1 MHLSSPL
8 CSTASISLLAM
19 SPNDVLRDYV
29 TEPLITTS
37 SLIHDSLAPVRPNG
51 APDTSGLVER
61 FLGYIDYTQLHGLP
75 ITREDLPAGID
86 AVLHGSGRGLDDRKF
101 FLEALLTGMARL
113 PPDSPLSAQLQ
124 KKVIGTLYNDLPHP
138 PANYLGQPPTA
149 VSRSARPSVPQPAA
163 PVSNG
168 VTPTPLDGSVTATN
182 VTLPSSTG
190 QLEYAKTNTWNFRSA
205 DGSNYDAT
213 TPAMGMA
220 RTPYAR
226 SVAPKTNINKA
237 TLPDANE
244 VFDRLLK
251 RDKFE
256 EHPGGISS
264 MFFAFANLVIHSIFN
279 TSHEEN
285 GYVHNNV
292 SSYLDLSPLYGS
304 SVEEQLRVRKSD
316 GTGMLWEDS
325 FSDTR
330 LLFMPPSSGAL
341 LVLLSRNHN
350 YIAQKILAINENGT
364 YQNPP
369 PSDEAARKN
378 QDEEVFQRAR
388 LVNCGFF
395 MQIILGDYVAAILG
409 LVRDGITWR
418 LDPRIPI
425 READGAVSATG
436 RGNVCSI
443 EFNLLYRWHA
453 TLSQHDT
460 AWTENKLA
468 GLLNGKDPA
477 LMTVMDLKGA
487 FATLSRETS
496 GVSPKEWTFGGL
508 KRDKDGKFA
517 DADLAQILHGA
528 TAASAAA
535 YKARGTPEALRIVEV
550 LSIMQSRAWGSC
562 SMNEFR
568 KFIGLKPLDSFEEW
582 NSNPDIAATAQDI
595 YKDIDNLELHVGLQA
610 EEAKPVIPG
619 AGLCPGYTIS
629 RTILADAVALVRGD
643 RFMCDD
649 NTPENLTSWG
659 YQYTQTD
666 PGDGSYG
673 GMLTRLLFTTLPD
686 YYPPGSAY
694 AHFPFMVPEKMKGYA
709 EKMPDNVVAK
719 YTWTKPAAPAGPTVV
734 VRKPKEVRKVL
745 EHPEVFATATA
756 ERLDVL
762 TRGVGVNSSIVRHA
776 LYTSSATEQAAEDFV
791 ALTKTLV
798 GSATHK
804 LSSGQYLDI
813 VGDVINML
821 PVHWICNEI
830 TGTELKTAGNAHGLY
845 TPTNQYEAYAAAS
858 DYIYFN
864 TDPTE
869 DWSLREAGLKIATQV
884 TEKVKRQ
891 INDGLSSVIN
901 PLPHLH
907 WLIERL
913 TALNDHND
921 PAIAALCNELK
932 GHGGQ
937 RARESLAASVF
948 AEYIPTAPIFSKV
961 LAHVVNFYLDADRKA
976 ERDAIVS
983 LCKHGRQDAKILPY
997 IYEALRLDPAVP
1009 ALMLTAKSAATVD
1022 GQSVVPDQRVYV
1034 SVAEANLQTESYL
1047 KSVPA
1052 GFSMEKAFGL
1062 EARGL
1067 LNPQYFDKIA
1077 PRVLYEILKLPEIH
1091 RRSTVSGRFSR
1102 FTDVVRG
1109 VPQTVYC
1116 TNDSKL
1122 SPFPSRLDVEVKRSA
1137 SVAPNPSD
1145 SKRGGAVA
1153 RPLKSSSFLFSAT
1166 VLFLTIVA
1174 VPVALLTR
1182 HALIFR
1188 RR

>member
-1 MHLSSPL
+1 MGP
-8 CSTASISLLAM
+8 
-19 SPNDVLRDYV
+19 
-29 TEPLITTS
+29 
-37 SLIHDSLAPVRPNG
+37 
-51 APDTSGLVER
+51 
-61 FLGYIDYTQLHGLP
+61 
-75 ITREDLPAGID
+75 
-86 AVLHGSGRGLDDRKF
+86 
-101 FLEALLTGMARL
+101 
-113 PPDSPLSAQLQ
+113 
-124 KKVIGTLYNDLPHP
+124 
-138 PANYLGQPPTA
+138 PPTA
-149 VSRSARPSVPQPAA
+149 ISRNALAVPQPAA
-163 PVSNG
+163 PLSEVG
-168 VTPTPLDGSVTATN
+168 TPTPLDGLVTVTN
-182 VTLPSSTG
+182 SNLPSLTG

-205 DGSNYDAT
+205 DGSSYDVT
-213 TPAMGMA
+213 NPAMGMA

-226 SVAPKTNINKA
+226 NVAPNMNVNKA
-237 TLPDANE
+237 TLPDPND
-244 VFDRLLK
+244 VFERLLK

-264 MFFAFANLVIHSIFN
+264 MFFAFANLVALSIFD
-279 TSHEEN
+279 TSQEES
-285 GYVHNNV
+285 GFVLNNV

-304 SVEEQLRVRKSD
+304 FVKDQLRVRKSD
-316 GTGMLWEDS
+316 GTGMLWEDT

-369 PSDEAARKN
+369 PSDEIARLN

-418 LDPRIPI
+418 LDPRIAI
-425 READGAVSATG
+425 HEADGVVSATG

-443 EFNLLYRWHA
+443 EFNLLYRWHT
-453 TLSQHDT
+453 TLSQEDT
-460 AWTENKLA
+460 AWTKDKLTD
-468 GLLNGKDPA
+468 LLDGKDLA
-477 LMTVMDLKGA
+477 SMTVMDLEGVS
-487 FATLSRETS
+487 ATLSRETS

-508 KRDKDGKFA
+508 KRNKDGKFA
-517 DADLAQILHGA
+517 DADLAHILHGA

-550 LSIMQSRAWGSC
+550 LSIMRSRAWGSC

-568 KFIGLKPLDSFEEW
+568 KFIGLKPFDSFKEW
-582 NSNPDIAATAQDI
+582 NSDPDISATAEDL

-610 EEAKPVIPG
+610 EEAKPVMPG

-629 RTILADAVALVRGD
+629 RMILADAVALVRGD

-673 GMLTRLLFTTLPD
+673 GILTRLLVTTLPD

-709 EKMPDNVVAK
+709 AKIPDNVVAK
-719 YTWTKPAAPAGPTVV
+719 YTWTKPAAPAGPTIV
-734 VRKPKEVRKVL
+734 VRKLEEVRKVL
-745 EHPEVFATATA
+745 EHPEVFTTATA

-762 TRGVGVNSSIVRHA
+762 TRGAGVNYSVVRHA
-776 LYTSSATEQAAEDFV
+776 LFTSNATEQAAEHFV
-791 ALTKTLV
+791 ALTRTLI
-798 GSATHK
+798 GSATHM

-821 PVHWICNEI
+821 PIHWICNEI
-830 TGTELKTAGNAHGLY
+830 TGSELKAAGNAYHGVHAL
-845 TPTNQYEAYAAAS
+845 TDQREAYVAVS

-864 TDPTE
+864 TDSTE
-869 DWSLREAGLKIATQV
+869 DWPLREAGLKIATQV
-884 TEKVKRQ
+884 TEKVKRE
-891 INDGLSSVIN
+891 INGASSSATN
-901 PLPHLH
+901 PLSHLH
-907 WLIERL
+907 RLIQRL
-913 TALNDHND
+913 TAVNNHND
-921 PAIAALCNELK
+921 PTIAALCNELE

-937 RARESLAASVF
+937 HARESLAASVF
-948 AEYIPTAPIFSKV
+948 AEFIPTAPIFSKV
-961 LAHVVNFYLDADRKA
+961 LAHVVNFYLDAKRKA

-983 LCKHGRQDAKILPY
+983 LCATGGQDANVLLY
-997 IYEALRLDPAVP
+997 IYEALRLDPPIP
-1009 ALMLTAKSAATVD
+1009 ALMVTAKSGATVD
-1022 GQSVVPDQRVYV
+1022 GYTVVPGQRVYV
-1034 SVAEANLQTESYL
+1034 SVVEANLQTESYL
-1047 KSVPA
+1047 KSVPVD
-1052 GFSMEKAFGL
+1052 FSMEKAFGL

-1077 PRVLYEILKLPEIH
+1077 PRVLYEILGLPEI
-1091 RRSTVSGRFSR
+1091 RCLPTASGRFLR

-1122 SPFPSRLDVEVKRSA
+1122 SPFPSRLDIEVKRSVSFS
-1137 SVAPNPSD
+1137 SVSD
-1145 SKRGGAVA
+1145 FDRGGAVA
-1153 RPLKSSSFLFSAT
+1153 RPSRASSFLFSAT
-1166 VLFLTIVA
+1166 LLFLTIVA

-1182 HALIFR
+1182 CALIFR